1 MTLLA
6 SDPGNTIRYNGSG
19 RVYVAAYGET
29 SYEDLGELES
39 LNFGVAVSTEKIRT
53 TRNASRATILEVET
67 ERDATLT
74 IGLREQ
80 TEENLK
86 MALLGA
92 AVTAANQAAGSVFQ
106 TAPTLVADKY
116 IDLGKVDVRSTKI
129 SGAIT
134 GTITVGDTVR
144 GATSGATARVAYAG
158 DDYIE
163 VVEVS
168 GTFQTSEEV
177 YVYSGT
183 GTTTTATIDPSTDMI
198 VPTSVAEQEDVV
210 VTSSDGATRRVNG
223 TDYSLDPDY
232 GLIRKLSAGDMAAGD
247 VVSYDYEAKNINYI
261 HGMSAGSVQR
271 KILVVTDADDQG
283 PRQRYTFWKVQINLN
298 GEFPL
303 LGEGAAILQCSGSVL
318 KDTAQPSGQEY
329 FKQETLG

>member
-6 SDPGNTIRYNGSG
+6 SDPSNTIRYNGSG
-19 RVYVAAYGET
+19 RVYAAAYGE
-29 SYEDLGELES
+29 SGYVDLGELES
-39 LNFGVAVSTEKIRT
+39 LTFGVAVTKEKIRT
-53 TRNASRATILEVET
+53 TRDASRATILEVET

-86 MALLGA
+86 MALLGGA
-92 AVTAANQAAGSVFQ
+92 ITADNQASGSVFQ
-106 TAPTLVADKY
+106 AAPSFVADKY

-129 SGAIT
+129 TGTIT
-134 GTITVGDTVR
+134 GTIEVGDTVR
-144 GATSGATARVAYAG
+144 GATSGATARVAYVAAG
-158 DDYIE
+158 YIE

-168 GTFQTSEEV
+168 GDFQTGEEV
-177 YVYSGT
+177 YVYAAG
-183 GTTTTATIDPSTDMI
+183 GTTTTGTIDPSTDMI
-198 VPTSVAEQEDVV
+198 VPTSISEQEDVV
-210 VTSSDGATRRVNG
+210 VISSDGTTRRVNG

-247 VVSYDYEAKNINYI
+247 MVSYDYAAKNINYF

-283 PRQRYTFWKVQINLN
+283 PRQRYTFHKVQINLN
-298 GEFPL
+298 GDFPL
-303 LGEGAAILQCSGSVL
+303 LGEGAAILQCNATVL
-318 KDTAQPSGQEY
+318 KDTTQPSGQEY

>member
-144 GATSGATARVAYAG
+144 GATSGATAR
-158 DDYIE
+158 
-163 VVEVS
+163 
-168 GTFQTSEEV
+168 
-177 YVYSGT
+177 
-183 GTTTTATIDPSTDMI
+183 PS
-198 VPTSVAEQEDVV
+198 
-210 VTSSDGATRRVNG
+210 
-223 TDYSLDPDY
+223 LW
-232 GLIRKLSAGDMAAGD
+232 
-247 VVSYDYEAKNINYI
+247 
-261 HGMSAGSVQR
+261 
-271 KILVVTDADDQG
+271 
-283 PRQRYTFWKVQINLN
+283 PRWSMPLNLR
-298 GEFPL
+298 
-303 LGEGAAILQCSGSVL
+303 
-318 KDTAQPSGQEY
+318 
-329 FKQETLG
+329 